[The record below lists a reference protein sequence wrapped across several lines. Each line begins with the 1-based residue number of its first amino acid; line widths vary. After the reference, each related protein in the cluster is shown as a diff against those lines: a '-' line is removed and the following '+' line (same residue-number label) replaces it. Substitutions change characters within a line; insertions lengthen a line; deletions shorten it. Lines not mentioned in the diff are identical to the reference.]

1 MEHDDSDSNK
11 KNKREITIQTYKQ
24 IEEVGNQYVDSA
36 DDQHQNPSQGSQNG
50 P

>member
-36 DDQHQNPSQGSQNG
+36 DDQNQNPSQGSQNG